1 MRIELAAPQSFRQML
16 AEHFGRSDLPAIS
29 GITIDS
35 RLVQPG
41 DLFVPIVGRR
51 VDGHDLAAAAVRSG
65 AVAVM
70 VEREIEPLP
79 KAVVIPVASNVK
91 ELGALAKIWRSKY
104 DLPLVAITGSNGKT
118 TTKNLIVDVL
128 ARRLT
133 VLGTDRSYNGTIGL
147 PLTILRTGPDTE
159 LIVVE
164 LGSNQPG
171 EIAYLADIAR
181 PQLALIT
188 NISETHLQFF
198 HTLDGVAQEKL
209 ALFQALPADGVAL
222 VNRDDPRVA
231 AMETVARR
239 LTYSLSQPA
248 DVRGRYRESVQGAEL
263 SIDRLPKIRM
273 SQPGRHL
280 AQNILAA
287 VAVGLEMGVAPQQI
301 KEAIEGFSI
310 PSGRGEVI
318 RHDGI
323 TLIDDSYN
331 ANLASTLAGLQT
343 LMRLPAQGRRI
354 VVFGDM
360 LELGPISEEH
370 HRQVGLSAVEQGV
383 DELFCYGPQ
392 SRAAFCAAQS
402 AGLAVHH
409 YTDKGEL
416 SAALGQV
423 ITAGDVVYVKG
434 SRGMAME
441 TIIDTVFGG

>member
-1 MRIELAAPQSFRQML
+1 MRIELAAAESFRQVL
-16 AEHFGRSDLPAIS
+16 AEHLGRSDMPAIS

-51 VDGHDLAAAAVRSG
+51 VDGHDLAGAAVRSG

-70 VEREIEPLP
+70 VEREIEPLRG
-79 KAVVIPVASNVK
+79 AVVIPVASNIK
-91 ELGALAKIWRSKY
+91 ELGQLARIWRSKY
-104 DLPLVAITGSNGKT
+104 ELPLVAITGSNGKT
-118 TTKNLIVDVL
+118 TTKNLVVEVL
-128 ARRLT
+128 ARQHA

-147 PLTILRTGPDTE
+147 PLTLLRTGPDTE
-159 LIVVE
+159 IIVVE

-181 PQLALIT
+181 PQIGLIT

-198 HTLDGVAQEKL
+198 HTMAGVADEKC

-231 AMETVARR
+231 AMETPARR
-239 LTYSLSQPA
+239 ITYSLSQPA
-248 DVRGRYRESVQGAEL
+248 DVRGRYRESLQGGDL
-263 SIDRLPKIRM
+263 SIDHLPKIRM
-273 SQPGRHL
+273 SQPGLHL
-280 AQNILAA
+280 AQNVLAA
-287 VAVGLEMGVAPQQI
+287 VAVGLELGVAPPQI

-318 RHDGI
+318 WHDGV
-323 TLIDDSYN
+323 TVIDDSYN

-343 LMRLPAQGRRI
+343 LMRLPAKGRRI

-370 HRQVGLSAVEQGV
+370 HRQVGLSAVEHGV
-383 DELFCYGPQ
+383 DELFCYGPE
-392 SRAAFCAAQS
+392 SRAAFSAAHS
-402 AGLAVHH
+402 AGIAVHH

-416 SAALGQV
+416 SAALGRIV
-423 ITAGDVVYVKG
+423 TAGDVVYIKG

-441 TIIDTVFGG
+441 TIIDEVFSG